1 MNPALG
7 LCGLVLAA
15 CVTSTDTGSSKLLVT
30 GSWDYSASQTSPAAS
45 ISGTMLVS
53 SQSNGIFQG
62 SISGSENDGG
72 SVTPLSGTVA
82 GQTVNDT
89 VVDFDIFFNA
99 DANGRRHVAT
109 VVRDTMKGSWVENGT
124 ASPSGSFLAIR
135 RSGP

>member
-1 MNPALG
+1 MNPVLG
-7 LCGLVLAA
+7 MAGVLLAA
-15 CVTSTDTGSSKLLVT
+15 CVTSTDTGSSTLIVT
-30 GSWDYSASQTSPAAS
+30 GTWDYSATQASPAATVA
-45 ISGTMLVS
+45 GTMIVS

-72 SVTPLSGTVA
+72 TVTALSGTVA

-109 VVRDTMKGSWVENGT
+109 VVRDTMKGSWVENGS
-124 ASPSGSFLAIR
+124 ASPAGSFRAVR